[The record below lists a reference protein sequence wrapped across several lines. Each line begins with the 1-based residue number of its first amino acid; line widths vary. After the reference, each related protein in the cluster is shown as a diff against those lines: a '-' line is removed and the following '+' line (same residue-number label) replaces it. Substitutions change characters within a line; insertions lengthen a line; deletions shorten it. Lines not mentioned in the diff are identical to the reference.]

1 MIRRPPR
8 STRTDTLFP
17 YTTLFRSPSGD
28 GRGGR
33 LVSAQG
39 AAGEDEEQ
47 AAHREQH
54 RRTDEGETQRS
65 RHADLGR
72 EIARDAG
79 KLGCETVAEEVHREK
94 HGGAGA
100 GAQMRWRFGD
110 EATERHGI
118 IKNRPR
124 SIDGEERD
132 CRLPAWGQKGRGRA
146 QRDDDVHDRS
156 EENTSELQS
165 LMRTSYPVS

>member
-1 MIRRPPR
+1 MRI
-8 STRTDTLFP
+8 SDW
-17 YTTLFRSPSGD
+17 SSD
-28 GRGGR
+28 
-33 LVSAQG
+33 VCS
-39 AAGEDEEQ
+39 
-47 AAHREQH
+47 
-54 RRTDEGETQRS
+54 S
-65 RHADLGR
+65 DL
-72 EIARDAG
+72 

-132 CRLPAWGQKGRGRA
+132 FRLPAWGQKGRGRD
-146 QRDDDVHDRS
+146 QRDRTDERRVGQ
-156 EENTSELQS
+156 ECV
-165 LMRTSYPVS
+165 RTSRSWWSPAH

>member
-1 MIRRPPR
+1 MRI
-8 STRTDTLFP
+8 SDW
-17 YTTLFRSPSGD
+17 SSD
-28 GRGGR
+28 
-33 LVSAQG
+33 VCS
-39 AAGEDEEQ
+39 
-47 AAHREQH
+47 
-54 RRTDEGETQRS
+54 S
-65 RHADLGR
+65 DL
-72 EIARDAG
+72 

-132 CRLPAWGQKGRGRA
+132 CRLPAWGQKGRGRD
-146 QRDDDVHDRS
+146 QRDDDVHDAESAEFAPGSALADRVGDRS
-156 EENTSELQS
+156 EESRVGKECVRPCRS
-165 LMRTSYPVS
+165 RWSPDHKK